1 MYICKIYLIHYVKN
15 NNNTIFI
22 KNNNNTIFINLEYYN
37 KNNK

>member
-22 KNNNNTIFINLEYYN
+22 NLEYYN